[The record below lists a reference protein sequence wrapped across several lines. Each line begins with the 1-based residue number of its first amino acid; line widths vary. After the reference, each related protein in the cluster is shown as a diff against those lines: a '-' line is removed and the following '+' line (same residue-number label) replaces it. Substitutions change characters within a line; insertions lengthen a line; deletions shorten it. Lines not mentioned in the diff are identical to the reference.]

1 MLKQFKILYIR
12 KLAIQT
18 LESTSHIKFQLHYR
32 IIPFIISLVIS
43 SFNSKISENNSGIL
57 VTGISIFAGLLFSL
71 LFIVTDKL
79 NLRRVTLSTDK
90 NEEVINYLKR
100 YKSFAKK
107 TIHQISYTIL
117 LSILL
122 ILLIF
127 LNDYPDWLNFECPYY
142 SFIAKK
148 YFGYSLKFFFYYS
161 SLQFLYFLLTI
172 LASMFSMLSE
182 DITKEF

>member
-1 MLKQFKILYIR
+1 MLKEFKILYIR
-12 KLAIQT
+12 QLALNT
-18 LESTSHIKFQLHYR
+18 LRNTSMFQLNYR
-32 IIPFIISLVIS
+32 IIPLLISLLIS
-43 SFNSKISENNSGIL
+43 CFNTKISNNNSGIL

-79 NLRRVTLSTDK
+79 NLRKVTLSNDK
-90 NEEVINYLKR
+90 NEEVVNYLKR
-100 YKSFAKK
+100 YKLFAKK

-127 LNDYPDWLNFECPYY
+127 LNDYPNWLNFECPYY
-142 SFIAKK
+142 SFLAQK
-148 YFGYSLKFFFYYS
+148 YFGFTLKTFFYYS